1 MVELVIISVAVLM
14 SFLSIQECLVV
25 TIYATMHRMGVWN
38 LVLVRH
44 LVDGRETLRLV
55 MSSATI
61 HEVSRCL

>member
-25 TIYATMHRMGVWN
+25 AINATMHRMGVWY

-44 LVDGRETLRLV
+44 LVDGGETLCLV

-61 HEVSRCL
+61 HEVS